1 MTEYERLVD
10 TVHND
15 GIEVVE
21 FDFTSDRIHGLYTDG
36 CVAINKNMTNDE
48 KLVTLYEEWGHSK
61 VNSGN
66 LLNQKCLNNRKQ
78 ETAARRWAYEKFM
91 PVEKFIALIIEHRPA
106 DTWEL
111 LEIMHVPYPYLCDL
125 IDYYQKRYGPY
136 KEFNNDGINGCIWF
150 QPIDIAIYK

>member
-36 CVAINKNMTNDE
+36 CVAINKNLTNEE
-48 KLVTLYEEWGHSK
+48 KLVTLYEEWGHAKTNYGNILDQSK
-61 VNSGN
+61 V
-66 LLNQKCLNNRKQ
+66 NNRKQ
-78 ETAARRWAYEKFM
+78 ELAARRWAHEKFM
-91 PVEKFIALIIEHRPA
+91 PVERFINLIVEHRPA

-111 LEIMHVPYPYLCDL
+111 LEILDVPMSYLTEL
-125 IDYYQKRYGPY
+125 IHYYINKYGLF
-136 KEFNNDGINGCIWF
+136 KEFDGGCIWF
-150 QPIDIAIYK
+150 DPIDIAIYK